1 MIKKPFLIAGL
12 TIALILIIVFPLL
25 NFEKENA
32 QRPRLGGTFRLKSF
46 ASEFNLQ
53 LDPAQP
59 DSYIFLSEQIFDGL
73 VKLDKDLNP
82 MPALAEYWKISAYDR
97 KYTFYLRRGV
107 QFHNEDELTAEDVK
121 FSLERLLDRQTNSPY
136 YQFFLPR
143 VVGAAE
149 FRDGKRNEVSGFRV
163 VDKHTFEIQWTKPY
177 VSALYLLS
185 MHFCKILPREQVQGR
200 ERSFF
205 SRPIGTGPFA
215 YDSLILDPQGDA
227 VGVRLKRNGQY
238 FRGSPYLEAVEFSPY
253 FTLEHF
259 MNGEIDSFPVT
270 SDRLLTPEYQVFQ
283 DGSLHPIFLGMSCHI
298 PPLDRPIVRKAIK
311 YGIDKRVLARDTYDW
326 RYIRDVTHNYIPSRL
341 TRFYPKY
348 DDVSFD
354 RLKAIQTLREA
365 GFTGDNEFPVLTLL
379 IEGPRTEL
387 KINIHKAISTQLE
400 PLGIK
405 LRLRYYRSL
414 DEVKKFKDPYL
425 IFIGRVMDFP
435 DPEDI
440 IRPFF
445 FSKSVFNVFGY
456 SNPEMDRLLSEAEV
470 ESSWTKRIKLFRQ
483 IEEIL
488 FQDVPSLPLFSHQN
502 RIAMQPWVRGVEVPP
517 LGFYYLDVKK
527 IWLDK
532 SLE

>member
-1 MIKKPFLIAGL
+1 MVKKFFLMAGL
-12 TIALILIIVFPLL
+12 VLSLILILVFPSPD
-25 NFEKENA
+25 FGKENA
-32 QRPRLGGTFRLKSF
+32 QRPRFGGIFRLKSF
-46 ASEFNLQ
+46 ASTFSVQ
-53 LDPAQP
+53 LDPAHP

-73 VKLDKDLNP
+73 VKLDKDLNLK
-82 MPALAEYWKISAYDR
+82 PALAEYWKISADNT
-97 KYTFYLRRGV
+97 KYTFLLRRGV
-107 QFHNEDELTAEDVK
+107 QFHNGDELKAEDVK

-149 FRDGKRNEVSGFRV
+149 FREGKREDVSGFRV
-163 VDKHTFEIQWTKPY
+163 VDEHTFEIQWTRPY

-215 YDSLILDPQGDA
+215 YDSLILDPQGDV

-238 FRGSPYLEAVEFSPY
+238 FGGSPYLETIEFSPH

-259 MNGEIDSFPVT
+259 LNGEIDCIPVT
-270 SDRLLTPEYQVFQ
+270 SDRLLTPEFQVFL

-298 PPLDRPIVRKAIK
+298 SPFDRQVVRKAIK
-311 YGIDKRVLARDTYDW
+311 YGIDKGELARDTFDW
-326 RYIRDVTHNYIPSRL
+326 RFIRKVTDNYIPDRL
-341 TRFYPKY
+341 TGFYPKY
-348 DDVSFD
+348 DKVSFD
-354 RLKAIQTLREA
+354 RLMALQTLREA
-365 GFTGDNEFPVLTLL
+365 DFTGDNEFPALTLL
-379 IEGPRTEL
+379 IEEPRTDL
-387 KINIHKAISTQLE
+387 KRMIYRALSKQLE
-400 PLGIK
+400 PLGIR
-405 LRLRYYRSL
+405 LRLHYYRTL
-414 DEVKKFKDPYL
+414 DEVKEFESPYL
-425 IFIGRVMDFP
+425 IFIGRAMDFT
-435 DPEDI
+435 DPENI

-445 FSKSVFNVFGY
+445 YSKSVFNVFGY
-456 SNPEMDRLLSEAEV
+456 SNPELDRLLSEAEV

-488 FQDVPSLPLFSHQN
+488 FQDIPSLPLFSHQN
-502 RIAMQPWVRGVEVPP
+502 RISMQPWVRGVEVPP

-532 SLE
+532 

>member
-1 MIKKPFLIAGL
+1 MAKKSLPIAGL
-12 TIALILIIVFPLL
+12 ILSLILIIIFPLA
-25 NFEKENA
+25 NFGIKSA
-32 QRPRLGGTFRLKSF
+32 QRPRLGGIFRLKSF
-46 ASEFNLQ
+46 ASTFNVQ
-53 LDPAQP
+53 LDPALP
-59 DSYIFLSEQIFDGL
+59 GSYIFLSEQIFDGL

-82 MPALAEYWKISAYDR
+82 KPALAEYWKISEDDT
-97 KYTFYLRRGV
+97 KYTFYLRKGV
-107 QFHNEDELTAEDVK
+107 QFHNGDELTAEDVK

-149 FRDGKRNEVSGFRV
+149 FRDGKKNEVTGFRV
-163 VDKHTFEIQWTKPY
+163 VDEHTFEIQWTKPY

-215 YDSLILDPQGDA
+215 YDSLILDPQGNV
-227 VGVRLKRNGQY
+227 VGVTLKRNGQY
-238 FRGSPYLEAVEFSPY
+238 YGGSPYLEAIEFSPH

-259 MNGEIDSFPVT
+259 LNGEIDCIPVT
-270 SDRLLTPEYQVFQ
+270 SDRLLTPDYQVFL

-298 PPLDRPIVRKAIK
+298 PPFDRSIVRKAIK
-311 YGIDKRVLARDTYDW
+311 YGIDKIELARDTFDW
-326 RYIRDVTHNYIPSRL
+326 RFIREVTDNYIPTRL
-341 TRFYPKY
+341 PRFPPIY
-348 DDVSFD
+348 DKVSFD
-354 RLKAIQTLREA
+354 RLMATQTLREA
-365 GFTGDNEFPVLTLL
+365 GFAGDNEFPPITLF
-379 IEGPRTEL
+379 IEEPRTEL
-387 KINIHKAISTQLE
+387 KTNIHRALSEQLGR
-400 PLGIK
+400 LGIR

-414 DEVKKFKDPYL
+414 DEVKEFRNPYL

-435 DPEDI
+435 DPENI

-445 FSKSVFNVFGY
+445 YSKSVFNVFGY
-456 SNPEMDRLLSEAEV
+456 SNPKMDRLLSDAEV

-488 FQDVPSLPLFSHQN
+488 FEDVPSLPLFSHQN

-517 LGFYYLDVKK
+517 LGFYYLDTKK

-532 SLE
+532 

>member
-1 MIKKPFLIAGL
+1 MVKKSLLIVVLAL
-12 TIALILIIVFPLL
+12 SLILIIVFPLP
-25 NFEKENA
+25 NFGKENA
-32 QRPRLGGTFRLKSF
+32 QRPRFGGIFRLKSF
-46 ASEFNLQ
+46 ASTFSVQ
-53 LDPAQP
+53 LDPAHP

-73 VKLDKDLNP
+73 VKLGKDLNP
-82 MPALAEYWKISAYDR
+82 VPALAEYWKISADDT
-97 KYTFYLRRGV
+97 KYTFILRRGV
-107 QFHNEDELTAEDVK
+107 QFHNGDELTADDVK

-149 FRDGKRNEVSGFRV
+149 FREGKRKDVAGFRV
-163 VDKHTFEIQWTKPY
+163 VDEHTFEIQWTKPY

-185 MHFCKILPREQVQGR
+185 MHFCKIMPRERVQGR
-200 ERSFF
+200 ERTFF
-205 SRPIGTGPFA
+205 ERPIGTGPFA
-215 YDSLILDPQGDA
+215 YDHLMLDPQGDV
-227 VGVRLKRNGQY
+227 VGVTLKRNGQY
-238 FRGSPYLEAVEFSPY
+238 FGGSPYLEAIDFSPH

-259 MNGEIDSFPVT
+259 LNGEADSFPVT
-270 SDRLLTPEYQVFQ
+270 SDRLLAPDFQVFQ

-311 YGIDKRVLARDTYDW
+311 YGIDKRELARETFDL
-326 RYIRDVTHNYIPSRL
+326 RYIREVTENYIPWRL

-348 DDVSFD
+348 DDEGFD
-354 RLKAIQTLREA
+354 RLKAIQILRGA
-365 GFTGDNEFPVLTLL
+365 GFTEDNEFPALTLL
-379 IEGPRTEL
+379 IEEPRTNL
-387 KINIHKAISTQLE
+387 KINIHRALSKQLE
-400 PLGIK
+400 PLGIR

-414 DEVKKFKDPYL
+414 DEVKEFKDPYL

-445 FSKSVFNVFGY
+445 YSKSVFNVFGY
-456 SNPEMDRLLSEAEV
+456 SNPEMDDLLLEAEV
-470 ESSWTKRIKLFRQ
+470 EASWTKRIKLFRQ

-488 FQDVPSLPLFSHQN
+488 FKDVPSLPLFSHQN
-502 RIAMQPWVRGVEVPP
+502 RISMQPWVRGVEVPP

-532 SLE
+532 